1 MPNPALRVWTRE
13 MEKVVQDRVQ
23 TVLTNRH
30 LFSVM
35 QRFGAQVFRRS
46 SVFHGL
52 DEFLSEQKVQG
63 KLCFEVGTWNG
74 LTSVVLSQY
83 FDRVITVDIIHN
95 ALKHEILDY
104 LGIKNVRCFDI
115 KDNRE
120 KAKIAAEFAF
130 DFAYMDGNHADD
142 TGEDWKLVNP
152 CGAVL
157 FHEVWPFQPPVW
169 ELVNSLPAANVVHNG
184 EGLALW
190 RERNNDAR

>member
-1 MPNPALRVWTRE
+1 MIVPNPTLRVWTRE

-23 TVLTNRH
+23 TVLCNRS
-30 LFSVM
+30 LYRVM

-63 KLCFEVGTWNG
+63 ECCFEIGTWNG

-83 FDRVITVDIIHN
+83 FSRVITVDIEHN
-95 ALKHEILDY
+95 ALKHDIIDH

-115 KDNRE
+115 KDNDDKVKVAR
-120 KAKIAAEFAF
+120 EFAF
-130 DFAYMDGNHADD
+130 DFAYMDGNHAKD
-142 TGEDWKLVNP
+142 TASDWDLVKG
-152 CGAVL
+152 CRQVL
-157 FHEVWPFQPPVW
+157 FHEVWPFQKPVW
-169 ELVNSLPAANVVHNG
+169 KLVHSLPASNVVFNG

-190 RERNNDAR
+190 RE